1 MSKKTNLELTEEQ
14 NNSSKINAIK
24 ELIFGENII
33 EYNHEFEAIK
43 KDILSKKNTLE
54 ELIQITKKEL
64 IESIDNLNTDL
75 NIRITDLEDNLN
87 ERLDNLN
94 EKKVDRRQLGDLLIK
109 LGNKIAE

>member
-87 ERLDNLN
+87 EKLDNLN